1 MWNFTSKLR
10 QLVVHHKG
18 LDSYSLPPLKDLE
31 ARKALCEKLTAK
43 TYPFVWATLTVKST
57 TFYIFGERSKC
68 SPAAKVDFNIQQLST
83 VSRGFI
89 LEARMQLETRRPFLG

>member
-10 QLVVHHKG
+10 QLVVRHKG

-31 ARKALCEKLTAK
+31 ARKALCEKLTVK
-43 TYPFVWATLTVKST
+43 TYPFVWATLTV
-57 TFYIFGERSKC
+57 TFCIFGERSKC

-89 LEARMQLETRRPFLG
+89 LEAKTQLETRHPFLG